1 MGAKKL
7 APGPGIR
14 KDRGPDRRAVPMETA
29 TPSLHPTDL
38 TSRQQNGRNMPK
50 AKTHSGASKR
60 FRRTGTG
67 KILREHANRRHLLEH
82 KPTKRTRRLE
92 GRTTVSANDTKR
104 VKSMLN
110 G

>member
-1 MGAKKL
+1 
-7 APGPGIR
+7 
-14 KDRGPDRRAVPMETA
+14 
-29 TPSLHPTDL
+29 
-38 TSRQQNGRNMPK
+38 MPK

-67 KILREHANRRHLLEH
+67 KIVRQKANRRHLLEH

-92 GRTTVSANDTKR
+92 GRTTVSTADAKR
-104 VKSMLN
+104 IRAMLN